1 MYSIILQRS
10 WNHKLNHPQSSQT
23 WPRDTD
29 PSHECKLFLSRAM
42 PGQNPNPALRR
53 VHGIGSPDWNQI
65 FGWWENFQLQT
76 VFGFLVK
83 IRSEIFPAICSTG
96 GSGQKAEGTTPSR
109 STLLEGVRGWSG
121 YHWESLE
128 KMQWGCA
135 GLWRS
140 GCWYIFIIFYWS
152 LFVDS

>member
-1 MYSIILQRS
+1 L
-10 WNHKLNHPQSSQT
+10 LEE
-23 WPRDTD
+23 
-29 PSHECKLFLSRAM
+29 PS
-42 PGQNPNPALRR
+42 
-53 VHGIGSPDWNQI
+53 
-65 FGWWENFQLQT
+65 
-76 VFGFLVK
+76 
-83 IRSEIFPAICSTG
+83 ICSTG

-135 GLWRS
+135 CRFTEVWLLI
-140 GCWYIFIIFYWS
+140 YFYWS